1 MWGWN
6 LPHHEFKRVNPKLS
20 ASQQEQTC
28 LPPLILSFSPILF
41 LAPPSPPPPFFP
53 PFSSVQGSCSY
64 TKMIFM
70 ILFHLFIFC
79 WEDGVNRCSRLLKH
93 MQTCMEI
100 RYIKELI
107 QSLFHTTGGNFVYMK
122 KLDLIWNLI
131 WFITSNY
138 KKYMI
143 TSCVFFLHWIRIW
156 GDFVFTS
163 MAHCKEKPNKCF
175 LWVGLFVVFCHFFL
189 SVPFA
194 LKYLASI
201 LYSMW
206 HRSGTSGTSGTRCYF
221 KGFLCLNPS
230 HCLPLIRWIVSSCLL
245 PLFRTFSD
253 DFIQSL
259 CFWYH
264 WYVWNKH
271 NTLHESRPYSAHE
284 LLFDEMNCF
293 QLLPRHFVGFPVSF
307 ISGSSVFRG
316 DLHLFHL
323 CQSCHMFFLK
333 EYLPVMT
340 SQRWFHIG
348 WITPPLVGGCW
359 QSQQWNVCDS
369 R

>member
-28 LPPLILSFSPILF
+28 LPPLILSFSPILS
-41 LAPPSPPPPFFP
+41 LAPPSPPPPLSP

-175 LWVGLFVVFCHFFL
+175 LWVGLVVVFCHFFL

-201 LYSMW
+201 LYVASIGYLW
-206 HRSGTSGTSGTRCYF
+206 
-221 KGFLCLNPS
+221 N
-230 HCLPLIRWIVSSCLL
+230 I
-245 PLFRTFSD
+245 
-253 DFIQSL
+253 
-259 CFWYH
+259 
-264 WYVWNKH
+264 WNKM
-271 NTLHESRPYSAHE
+271 
-284 LLFDEMNCF
+284 LFQRLSLPKPISLSPFDKMNCF
-293 QLLPRHFVGFPVSF
+293 QLPPSSFQDFLRRLYPKLMFLVSLVCVEQAQHSAWIKTLQCPWTSLRWDELFPVVASPFCGFPSQ
-307 ISGSSVFRG
+307 
-316 DLHLFHL
+316 LHLRL
-323 CQSCHMFFLK
+323 LS
-333 EYLPVMT
+333 V
-340 SQRWFHIG
+340 
-348 WITPPLVGGCW
+348 
-359 QSQQWNVCDS
+359 
-369 R
+369 